1 MYDHLMPLQKRHI
14 KRASEILTESF
25 IDNPMFI
32 YFFPESKKRRK
43 ILRMTFPIVIKVL
56 ESNGRLYVTS
66 DHVEGLFCVSE
77 HGEKTKMAKLLHA
90 ALTCVIR
97 LPQFLI
103 HLSLLEFMRKASRLQ
118 PANSTLAAYKKRFN
132 NFLLVDSVCVDPA
145 HRHQG
150 HMTKMMNAAIEE
162 TNKRETFCLLQ
173 TETVQNVRIY
183 KHLGFSVVEEVRFDH
198 IPFSTFVMI
207 YDPYEITANMK
218 KNQPE

>member
-14 KRASEILTESF
+14 KRASEILTASF
-25 IDNPMFI
+25 IDNPMFV
-32 YFFPESKKRRK
+32 YFFPELKKRRK

-66 DHVEGLFCVSE
+66 DLVEGLFCVSV
-77 HGEKTKMAKLLHA
+77 HGEKTKIAKLLHA
-90 ALTCVIR
+90 ALTCAIR

-103 HLSLLEFMRKASRLQ
+103 HLSLIEFMRKASRLQ
-118 PANSTLAAYKKRFN
+118 PANSTLATYKKRFD

-145 HRHQG
+145 RRHQG
-150 HMTKMMNAAIEE
+150 HMTKMMKAAIEE
-162 TNKRETFCLLQ
+162 TKKRKTFCLLQ
-173 TETVQNVRIY
+173 TETIKNVRIY